1 MGAWVG
7 PGWARPSAWGCPAGV
22 LAAWPWCHFPKN
34 EKMSFTR
41 NSLKG
46 SNKDILLLDRCAVWV
61 SPWYYNILWV
71 NACITAKITF
81 WMNLLSISKHVTF
94 IKKFFIK
101 LFIVFLIK
109 VFHVSVCNIKCVFL
123 YIFRSGWRVHICSLQ
138 NLYAKCRTDAHKL
151 HPDDD
156 TNPMMNGGGLV
167 PCPR

>member
-1 MGAWVG
+1 MILVIRWMGAWMG
-7 PGWARPSAWGCPAGV
+7 PGWVRPCAWGCLAGV

-34 EKMSFTR
+34 EKEFHWKLTE
-41 NSLKG
+41 SL
-46 SNKDILLLDRCAVWV
+46 NKNKFYLIDKCAVWV
-61 SPWYYNILWV
+61 SPLYCNILWV

-123 YIFRSGWRVHICSLQ
+123 YIFRSGWRVHILFF
-138 NLYAKCRTDAHKL
+138 AKSICKVQDR
-151 HPDDD
+151 
-156 TNPMMNGGGLV
+156 
-167 PCPR
+167 CP